1 MIKFR
6 EADLEKA
13 FARADVFADFITK
26 ERLGGG
32 RNIHVLEREK
42 ICKPY
47 SLLGKKFYL
56 SYILEELGGEW
67 EIDYK
72 GLATKR
78 RDKPAVLTN
87 LMWLMTKIVIQCRS
101 LSRQAVG
108 EAHLLALED
117 HCEKMLARE
126 LPVDDFKI
134 CQRIGKLNSK
144 KENAAHMTMAR
155 IIEGRTGATFG
166 PGDAVWYVHV
176 IDPTKRLASDRV
188 ETPEVVGSSAKNM
201 KKIDVKLYLEKKV
214 KDSVVKFVRPFI
226 SEDIVKQLFSVYIKE
241 MEDQEHGDRL
251 SKFFPGGPT
260 DEQRREQRKRKIRG
274 GVAPAKRKK
283 KEVKVR
289 SLLDMIAA
297 QKNRSE

>member
-1 MIKFR
+1 MIKFT
-6 EADLEKA
+6 EPDLAKA
-13 FARADVFADFITK
+13 FARVEAFAKYVT
-26 ERLGGG
+26 ENVLGGG
-32 RNIHVLEREK
+32 RNIHVLECEK
-42 ICKPY
+42 VCKPY

-56 SYILEELGGEW
+56 SYMLEELGGEW

-78 RDKPAVLTN
+78 RDKPAVLTK
-87 LMWLMTKIVIQCRS
+87 LMWLMTKIVIQCRL

-108 EAHLLALED
+108 EAFLIALEE
-117 HCEKMLARE
+117 HCEAMLARS

-155 IIEGRTGATFG
+155 IIEQRTGATFG

-188 ETPEVVGSSAKNM
+188 ETPKVVGSSAKNM

-226 SEDIVKQLFSVYIKE
+226 SEDIVKQLFSVYIRE
-241 MEDQEHGDRL
+241 MEMQEQGDQMA
-251 SKFFPGGPT
+251 KFFSIT
-260 DEQRREQRKRKIRG
+260 DEKRRADRKRKIRTTAT
-274 GVAPAKRKK
+274 APTVPKRKR
-283 KEVKVR
+283 KEVKTR

-297 QKNRSE
+297 SKKE